1 MTQTKQRFIALA
13 PLVLAASSLS
23 TPAQAGPK
31 DWGTVSDVGVYTLIA
46 ASVAV
51 PVAKHDK
58 QGAFQAVG
66 SFAATSL
73 VTEGL
78 KQAFP
83 KTRPDGSDRKSF
95 PSGHTSRAFSSAA
108 TLYNRQGPAIGVPA
122 FIVASLVGVARVKA
136 DKHFW
141 SDVAVGAAI
150 GTASGFLITRNRPS
164 EAQATL
170 MPWGD
175 TKGGGLAFAMRF

>member
-1 MTQTKQRFIALA
+1 MINNPAR
-13 PLVLAASSLS
+13 LAALV
-23 TPAQAGPK
+23 TFCLAAPAHAKPS
-31 DWGTVSDVGVYTLIA
+31 DWATFSDVGVYTLIA
-46 ASVAV
+46 TSVAL
-51 PVAKHDK
+51 PVARHDK

-108 TLYNRQGPAIGVPA
+108 TLYNRQGPTIGIPA
-122 FIVASLVGVARVKA
+122 FVVASLVGVARVKA
-136 DKHFW
+136 NKHFW
-141 SDVAVGAAI
+141 TDVAVGAAI
-150 GTASGFLITRNRPS
+150 GTAYGFLITRNPP
-164 EAQATL
+164 AGGQATL